1 MKSMVNTEHPDGSNK
16 LKAAQAVETTAEE
29 EEGSLKLRGFLT
41 YASHH
46 GHSSRKP
53 HMTDLC
59 ENALLQIDRTK
70 VNTVIGTSPLGK
82 KHGDYNTFLLKRERP
97 ALKGTPWVRGESAQC
112 S

>member
-53 HMTDLC
+53 H
-59 ENALLQIDRTK
+59 I
-70 VNTVIGTSPLGK
+70 
-82 KHGDYNTFLLKRERP
+82 
-97 ALKGTPWVRGESAQC
+97 
-112 S
+112 